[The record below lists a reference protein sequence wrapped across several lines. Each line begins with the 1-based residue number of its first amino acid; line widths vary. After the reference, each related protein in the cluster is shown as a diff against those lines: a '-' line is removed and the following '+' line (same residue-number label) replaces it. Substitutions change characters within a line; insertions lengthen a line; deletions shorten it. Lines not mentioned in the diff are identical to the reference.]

1 MLRNYSSGMLLIA
14 AMVLLLSLVS
24 VTNPELGAG
33 ETIGQWVWFNKTA
46 IVAAVCILVTLLW
59 LLPKGESIEFGYCL
73 SIALMIWGGVEAVWG
88 LCQLC
93 GLAASGHSRY
103 ALTGSFFNPG
113 PYAGYLVMVLP
124 VCLYHWISLQYPWSA
139 LELGMKIEKC
149 LTACAGICIL
159 CVLPATMSRSAW
171 LAAGISCLWVYGT
184 YKGWGWRCLY
194 LWRED
199 RRRVIKVAIGIMVA
213 LILVGGLLFLLKP
226 DSAKGR
232 LFMWK
237 IACHAVAEKPLLGHG
252 VDSFAGAYG
261 EAQEKY
267 FARGDYAQWEEYV
280 AGSPEYA
287 FNEYLRFAVEL
298 GLLVTFC
305 LLLIILVCLIAGVQK
320 QHWGVCGAILSL
332 LIFAF
337 SSYPFHLPVF
347 IITFVGLLAACVIGS
362 NRMGWILFAVGIGV
376 IGILGRNGACEKF
389 NACKEWTNARI
400 LYHSGAYEAVE
411 KEYKQLLPVLEDRAA
426 FLFEYGHCLHK
437 QGEVNKSNRILKQ
450 ALKRSSD
457 PMILNIMGKNCQ
469 QEGDYWAA
477 EDWFIRSI
485 HRLPGRIYPYY
496 LLAKLYKEPGFYQPK
511 KFEKM
516 KQIVL
521 AKEPKVHST
530 AIREMREELIK
541 LSNDT
546 LK

>member
-1 MLRNYSSGMLLIA
+1 MLLIA
-14 AMVLLLSLVS
+14 AMVLLLSLAG

-33 ETIGQWVWFNKTA
+33 ETIGQWVWFNKAA
-46 IVAAVCILVTLLW
+46 IVAAVCILITLLL

-73 SIALMIWGGVEAVWG
+73 SIALMIWGGAEAVWG
-88 LCQLC
+88 LCQLY
-93 GLAASGHSRY
+93 GFAVSGHSRY

-113 PYAGYLVMVLP
+113 PYAGYLAMVLP
-124 VCLYHWISLQYPWSA
+124 VCLYHWISLQYSWSA

-184 YKGWGWRCLY
+184 YKEWGWYCLH
-194 LWRED
+194 LWCEN
-199 RRRVIKVAIGIMVA
+199 RRRVIKVAIGIMAA
-213 LILVGGLLFLLKP
+213 LILAGGLLFLLKP

-237 IACHAVAEKPLLGHG
+237 IACQAVVEKPLLGHG

-298 GLLVTFC
+298 GLPVTFC
-305 LLLIILVCLIAGVQK
+305 LLLVILVCLIAGVQK
-320 QHWGVCGAILSL
+320 LHWGVCGAILSL
-332 LIFAF
+332 LVFAF

-347 IITFVGLLAACVIGS
+347 IITFAGLLAACVIGN
-362 NRMGWILFAVGIGV
+362 NRMGWMLFAIGIGA
-376 IGILGRNGACEKF
+376 IGILGRDGAYEKL
-389 NACKEWTNARI
+389 NACREWANIRI
-400 LYHSGAYEAVE
+400 LYHSGAYEAAE

-437 QGEVNKSNRILKQ
+437 QGEVNESNRILKQ
-450 ALKRSSD
+450 ALRSSSD
-457 PMILNIMGKNCQ
+457 PMILNVMGKNCQ
-469 QEGDYWAA
+469 QKGDYWAA
-477 EDWFIRSI
+477 EEWFIRST

-496 LLAKLYKEPGFYQPK
+496 LLAKLYKEPGFYQPE

-521 AKEPKVHST
+521 TKEPKVNST